1 MLRGLLLLIPI
12 VVTAVGMAL
21 LTDTEGGL
29 AKEAAFGMPLVG
41 YGNMSAWSWI
51 SMGGKGVLVL
61 GAGVGVVAITLYG
74 AGVLFATGQIAVGG
88 IAIGQAGAGFSF
100 FLGQLGGAFTALG
113 QVVGGV
119 LARGQGYLGK
129 DGGEF
134 LKELSAELNELLR
147 FLPKKKA
154 PAE

>member
-1 MLRGLLLLIPI
+1 
-12 VVTAVGMAL
+12 
-21 LTDTEGGL
+21 
-29 AKEAAFGMPLVG
+29 
-41 YGNMSAWSWI
+41 
-51 SMGGKGVLVL
+51 MGGKGVLVL